1 MTLRPSVLFVL
12 LGVILA
18 VLVVL
23 AVFIPRG
30 PEKLAARDHTKVAG
44 PALRACLASGLGLGE
59 WKGQTIAMRAS
70 KFGLRVA
77 VSDNGTDR
85 QVGLFTAGGQ
95 PLSASE
101 SAALEACLTADAKP
115 AT

>member
-23 AVFIPRG
+23 AVFMPRG
-30 PEKLAARDHTKVAG
+30 PERLAARSSTKVSG
-44 PALRACLASGLGLGE
+44 SALRACLASGLGLGAWQGE
-59 WKGQTIAMRAS
+59 PIAMRAT

-77 VSDNGTDR
+77 VSDNGKDR

-95 PLSASE
+95 PLSSSE
-101 SAALEACLTADAKP
+101 SATFEACIQP